1 MDEPD
6 PLALI
11 SVRTS
16 ELVARQLRSSSA
28 VVARLRTRIEE
39 AVRLGHPH
47 RAIHAALEAGGL
59 QTSWHGYQRSLA
71 RARKAARDV
80 PPPPLPAAVEGVPAE
95 VGQTFPSSAAAEDAA
110 CPTPALDALTRAKR
124 VASRDYARVARD
136 HYRKDRP

>member
-59 QTSWHGYQRSLA
+59 HTSWHGYQRSLA
-71 RARKAARDV
+71 RARKAARSV
-80 PPPPLPAAVEGVPAE
+80 PPTSSQNAVGSDLAE
-95 VGQTFPSSAAAEDAA
+95 VGQGRLCDAVANDAA
-110 CPTPALDALTRAKR
+110 CTTPALDALTRAKR

>member
-6 PLALI
+6 PLTLI
-11 SVRTS
+11 SARTS

-28 VVARLRTRIEE
+28 VVARLRTRIDE

-47 RAIHAALEAGGL
+47 HAIYAALQAGGL
-59 QTSWHGYQRSLA
+59 RTTWHGYQRSLA
-71 RARKAARDV
+71 RARKAARGV
-80 PPPPLPAAVEGVPAE
+80 PPPPPPVAGGGALAE
-95 VGQTFPSSAAAEDAA
+95 VGQGRPCDAGVVDAA
-110 CPTPALDALTRAKR
+110 CSTPALDALTRAKR